1 MKTPSEFPKNKRPPT
16 IFNQIEM
23 EIIERAKRGQNII
36 ALHIG
41 DTYLPLPKQL
51 LDPFPGE
58 ERSFGSRLNRYG
70 DTYGEPP
77 LRELLLE
84 KVRTRNRLPADGIDC
99 IQIANGA
106 TGALSSGFSRLLEPN
121 AEILTL
127 APYWT
132 ILRVVADHTNVKLVE
147 VPFFDQ
153 LLAGDDFDP
162 AEQMGKY
169 LTPRT
174 RAIYLNTPSNPTGM
188 LLDRKC
194 LEQIAKF
201 AERHDLWVFADEAYE
216 DFIWNGEEHFSI
228 ASLPGMFERTIAVY
242 TFSKCFG
249 ASGLRVG
256 YAVGAAPVMAELNRG
271 VVGGYYEVG
280 RYDQR
285 MAWRGMKRFQ
295 DALDPLRANYVPTWE
310 WVRSNLQLET
320 LPSVGGFYFFVRL
333 GAEWK
338 GLPSSEKV
346 KRMLDAGVVMSP
358 GEAFGDV
365 YDDWARLCF
374 TIVPPDVMKQAV
386 EKLNELMD

>member
-1 MKTPSEFPKNKRPPT
+1 MNQPSKFPKTKRPPT
-16 IFNQIEM
+16 IFNQIET
-23 EIIERAKRGQNII
+23 EITERAKHGQDII

-41 DTYLPLPKQL
+41 DTYLPLPKEL
-51 LDPFPGE
+51 LDPIPDE
-58 ERSFGSRLNRYG
+58 EQLFGSRLNRYG

-77 LRELLLE
+77 LRQLLLE
-84 KVRTRNRLPADGIDC
+84 KVRTRNQIPADGLDC

-106 TGALSSGFSRLLEPN
+106 TGALSSGFSRLLEPD

-132 ILRVVADHTNVKLVE
+132 ILRIVAAHTNVRLVE

-153 LLAGDDFDP
+153 LTGPFDP

-169 LTPRT
+169 LTSRT
-174 RAIYLNTPSNPTGM
+174 RAIYLNTPSNPTGI

-194 LEQIAKF
+194 LEQIAQF
-201 AERHDLWVFADEAYE
+201 AKRHDLWVFADEAYE
-216 DFIWNGEEHFSI
+216 DFIWSGEEHCSI
-228 ASLPGMFERTIAVY
+228 ASLPDMFERTISVY

-285 MAWRGMKRFQ
+285 MAWRGMQRFRV
-295 DALDPLRANYVPTWE
+295 AIGSLRPKYAATWA
-310 WVRSNLQLET
+310 WMQSNLQMES
-320 LPSVGGFYFFVRL
+320 LPSMGGFYFFVRL
-333 GAEWK
+333 GSGWK
-338 GLPSSEKV
+338 GLSSSEKV
-346 KRMLDAGVVMSP
+346 NRMLDVGVVMSP

-365 YDDWARLCF
+365 YDEWARLCF
-374 TIVPPDVMKQAV
+374 TVVPPDTMKEVV
-386 EKLNELMD
+386 EKLNGLVE